1 MSTATAN
8 LAMKPKSLLL
18 IFGGMTLS
26 FALILGVML
35 AAVNPD
41 PKPRRKTTR
50 ARVVEET
57 SAPRPTTARPRPA
70 RPRPQS
76 KAPPA
81 LPVAEEPP
89 NIASETVPAPIA
101 QAPPAERQ
109 TPIAPNKVAMQQLG
123 SLKKDLKRELQALK
137 KDREAMLKSLAQ
149 ALLALPAAEIARE
162 ITVLDDRSATTVL
175 RQFSPQVRG
184 KVLSWLEPKRAEKLK
199 RRLQ

>member
-8 LAMKPKSLLL
+8 IAMKPKSLLL

-35 AAVNPD
+35 AAVSPD

-57 SAPRPTTARPRPA
+57 SAPRPTTAP

-76 KAPPA
+76 AAPPA
-81 LPVAEEPP
+81 VPVAEEPP
-89 NIASETVPAPIA
+89 NIASETLPAPIA
-101 QAPPAERQ
+101 PAPPAERQ

-137 KDREAMLKSLAQ
+137 KDRDAMLKSLAQ
-149 ALLALPAAEIARE
+149 ALVALPAAEIARE

-184 KVLSWLEPKRAEKLK
+184 KVLSRLEPKRAQKLK
-199 RRLQ
+199 RRLK